1 MRNVHS
7 RHVGRVEGPISRQ
20 LKRTPLSTVSP
31 DVRFT
36 AAEQAPVRKQVR
48 GSAVLLAGRG
58 CAIVLNLL
66 VQVILVRSLIKSDFG
81 HLAYALSLV
90 ELLSVLAVGCMDK
103 SFARFGAIH
112 HERRELPQF
121 AGVLW
126 LSLIT
131 PVVLG
136 GTLAAVILGGGDAVQ
151 FLSHDGG
158 TQPLLWAIALL
169 IPFNGVSSV
178 AQSLMTVARGPRE
191 VLFRRHLLGP
201 GLKLIAVATVA
212 YFGGQAREMALAL
225 LLAGVLGCVADVL
238 LILRVVVEEQLQ
250 PYLKL
255 SSIAGVWREVVRTSL
270 ALLVTDGAMLAR
282 GSLILVLLGWF
293 ATSTET
299 AAFRAASSVVKVNE
313 LVIINFAVMFIPL
326 ASRLFAEGSTAVLWA
341 TLRRTNV
348 WITVLSFPVFAFTVG
363 LAAPMTVLLFGPEY
377 GDSARLL
384 VILALGYFVQ
394 AVYGFHGQMLRV
406 LNQNRAVINIELLTI
421 ACVVPGA
428 VLLILNWGAIGA
440 AIAASAGVMLPSFL
454 KAWVSD
460 RVARNP
466 GADEFRAIR
475 WFTAITAMSLA
486 WIALWQPLDWLT
498 GGLLAT
504 ATTAAVWF
512 ASRGLLNVA
521 ETFPELPHLFSRWA
535 TRENRAAS

>member
-1 MRNVHS
+1 MWNDHSRNV
-7 RHVGRVEGPISRQ
+7 GRAQVRSTVRSSQTI
-20 LKRTPLSTVSP
+20 LSTI
-31 DVRFT
+31 
-36 AAEQAPVRKQVR
+36 AEHAPVRKQVR

-66 VQVILVRSLIKSDFG
+66 VQVILVRSLVKSDFG

-136 GTLAAVILGGGDAVQ
+136 GTLAAVILGDFVPR
-151 FLSHDGG
+151 FLTHDPAA
-158 TQPLLWAIALL
+158 QPLLWAIALL

-212 YFGGQAREMALAL
+212 YLGGEAREMALAL
-225 LLAGVLGCVADVL
+225 LLAGALGCVADVW
-238 LILRVVVEEQLQ
+238 LILRVVIEEQLQ

-270 ALLVTDGAMLAR
+270 ALLITDGAMLAR

-313 LVIINFAVMFIPL
+313 LVIINFAVMFVPL

-406 LNQNRAVINIELLTI
+406 LNQNRAVINIEILTI
-421 ACVVPGA
+421 ACVVPGS
-428 VLLILNWGAIGA
+428 VLLILNWGAMGA

-460 RVARNP
+460 RVARHP

-475 WFTAITAMSLA
+475 WFTAITAVALA
-486 WIALWQPLDWLT
+486 WIAIWQPLDWLT
-498 GGLLAT
+498 GGILAT

-521 ETFPELPHLFSRWA
+521 ETFPELPRLFARWQP
-535 TRENRAAS
+535 RENQASS